1 MACSDSIIA
10 LTVLVGK
17 PREKKGDPCMVGL
30 EEADELDQLIV
41 GSAPVKAFPDE
52 QYLNSCQ
59 YQILGGRS

>member
-1 MACSDSIIA
+1 
-10 LTVLVGK
+10 
-17 PREKKGDPCMVGL
+17 MVGL